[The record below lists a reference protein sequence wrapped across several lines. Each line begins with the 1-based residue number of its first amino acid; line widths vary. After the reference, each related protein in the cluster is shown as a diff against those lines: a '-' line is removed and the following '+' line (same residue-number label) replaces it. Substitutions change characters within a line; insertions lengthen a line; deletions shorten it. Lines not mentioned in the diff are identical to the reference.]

1 MPATD
6 IECYLLRERDECYSP
21 RSMTPILDNEP
32 ARLHEIGAL
41 GLTEFNSKD
50 PNLNDIIR
58 IACAVADTPIAMVN
72 ILDRPKMAT
81 LRSCGLP
88 DAVPSRMPCE
98 SVVCHLVLSHGD
110 VLIIENMSTDA
121 RTHEHH
127 IVAPPFSLRFY
138 AGAPLVSANGY
149 IMGTL
154 CVMGTKPKSLDPRA
168 VDALRRLADQ
178 AIRLLQ
184 GEAAPND
191 GGLRAPASGKLQVG
205 GQFHSQSSIMFTDF
219 VGFTR
224 HTETLEPAE
233 LLETLGR
240 FFNAFD
246 KLCKRHNITRIKTI
260 GDAYMAVS
268 GIPAANADHAR
279 DAVAAALAIRDYVAA
294 DNKARVALGDLPWDV
309 RIGVHSG
316 PVISG
321 NLGEQVGL
329 DIWGDSV
336 NVAARLEAASEA
348 GQVNISEA
356 TLTQLGN
363 ATVEARGVLPVK
375 NKAPVKMYFVER
387 LN

>member
-1 MPATD
+1 MND
-6 IECYLLRERDECYSP
+6 L
-21 RSMTPILDNEP
+21 PILDNEP
-32 ARLHEIGAL
+32 ARLREIGAL
-41 GLTEFNSKD
+41 GLIGHNPKD

-72 ILDRPKMAT
+72 ILNRPEMVT
-81 LRSCGLP
+81 LRSIGLP
-88 DAVPSRMPCE
+88 DAVPARMPCE
-98 SVVCHLVLSHGD
+98 GAPCNLVLSHGD
-110 VLIIENMSTDA
+110 ILLIDNMSIDA
-121 RTHEHH
+121 RTQHLPAVE
-127 IVAPPFSLRFY
+127 PPLSLRFY
-138 AGAPLVSANGY
+138 AGAPLVSSAGY

-154 CVMGTKPKSLDPRA
+154 CVMDTAPKSLDPRA

-178 AIRLLQ
+178 VIRLLQ
-184 GEAAPND
+184 GGAP
-191 GGLRAPASGKLQVG
+191 GVGRAMPAQSRERAQVS
-205 GQFHSQSSIMFTDF
+205 GQFYSQSSIMFTDF

-233 LLETLGR
+233 LLETLAR
-240 FFNAFD
+240 YFSAFD
-246 KLCKRHNITRIKTI
+246 KLCKRHNLTRIKTI
-260 GDAYMAVS
+260 GDAYMAVA
-268 GIPAANADHAR
+268 GIPSANADHAR
-279 DAVAAALAIRDYVAA
+279 DAVAAALAIRDFVAA
-294 DNKARVALGDLPWDV
+294 DNKARVALGDAAWEV

-321 NLGEQVGL
+321 SLGEDGSL

-336 NVAARLEAASEA
+336 NVAARLEAASDA

-387 LN
+387 LT